1 MRFGPVPLDEAEGA
15 VLAHSLK
22 AGAVRLKKG
31 RVLTADDLAALS
43 AEGVG
48 EVIAARLGNNDVAE
62 DEAADILAAAIAGP
76 GTRAAPP
83 FTGRANLYAELAGL
97 LAVDRDRI
105 DAVNLVDE
113 AITLAT
119 LTPYE
124 AVAENDMLA
133 TVKII
138 PFAAPRAALDRVLE
152 IVRAGPPL
160 LTVAPFRAMTAGL
173 VATTLPGL
181 KDSILDKTRGVTDA
195 RLAQRGSGIGQEDR
209 VPHAEADVARAIGV
223 QIAAGLSPILVFG
236 ASATVDRRDAVPAGI
251 VAAGGEV
258 MHYGMPVDPGNLLVM
273 GRVGDTPVIGLP
285 GCARSPKLNG
295 FDWVLDRVLCGLEV
309 TPRDIMRMGAG
320 GLLKEIPTRPQPRDN
335 SATSKGPRKPRIA
348 ALLLAAG
355 QSRRMGAANKLLEDI
370 GGVPMVVRVAD
381 TLRESQVDTVIA
393 VTGHEAE
400 RVSAAL
406 EGHVAASVQNPS
418 YAEGLST
425 SLKAGLASLP
435 PDVDAVLVALGDM
448 PGLSARDID
457 RLIAAFNP
465 VEGRAIVVPTYKG
478 KRGNPV
484 LWGRQLFSDMKS
496 VSGDTGARHLIGEHA
511 DLVTEVEMQT
521 DAALTDLD
529 TPEMLSA
536 YRNRTRT

>member
-1 MRFGPVPLDEAEGA
+1 
-15 VLAHSLK
+15 
-22 AGAVRLKKG
+22 AG
-31 RVLTADDLAALS
+31 
-43 AEGVG
+43 
-48 EVIAARLGNNDVAE
+48 
-62 DEAADILAAAIAGP
+62 ILAAAIAGP
-76 GTRAAPP
+76 GTRAAAP
-83 FTGRANLYAELAGL
+83 FTGRANVHAELAGL
-97 LAVDRDRI
+97 LTADRDRI

-124 AVAENDMLA
+124 AVAANDMLA

-160 LTVAPFRAMTAGL
+160 LTVAPFRTMTAGL

-181 KDSILDKTRGVTDA
+181 KDSILDKTRDITEA
-195 RLAQRGSGIGQEDR
+195 RLGQRGSTIGREDR
-209 VPHAEADVARAIGV
+209 VPHAEGDVARAIGA

-258 MHYGMPVDPGNLLVM
+258 LHYGMPVDPGNLLVL

-309 TPRDIMRMGAG
+309 SPRDIMRMGAG
-320 GLLKEIPTRPQPRDN
+320 GLLKEIPTRPQPRD
-335 SATSKGPRKPRIA
+335 SDATPKGPRKPRVA

-381 TLRESQVDTVIA
+381 TLRDSQVDTVIA

-400 RVSAAL
+400 RVCTAL
-406 EGHVAASVQNPS
+406 EGHVATCVQNPS

-425 SLKAGLASLP
+425 SLKTGLAAMP

-465 VEGRAIVVPTYKG
+465 VEGRAIVVPTHKG

-484 LWGRQLFSDMKS
+484 LWARQFFSDMKS
-496 VSGDTGARHLIGEHA
+496 VSGDTGAKHLIGEHA
-511 DLVTEVEMQT
+511 DLVTEVEMDT